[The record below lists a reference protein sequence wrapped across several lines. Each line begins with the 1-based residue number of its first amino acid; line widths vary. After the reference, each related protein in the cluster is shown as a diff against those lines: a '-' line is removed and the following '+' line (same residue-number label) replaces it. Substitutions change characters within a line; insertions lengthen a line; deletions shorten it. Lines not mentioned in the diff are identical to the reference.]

1 MDALIA
7 AALNAQS
14 AADIDSLETELVK
27 RVGVERIRY
36 LGDNESNWSS
46 VASAVDPRVVVFE
59 RVTNMWDALIEAEA
73 ERRRDFSQPTPADAA
88 HAFLGVPRG
97 GPSEMTEAERRAL
110 TTRAVLM
117 LRDSNDP
124 VRRPTLAFRDL
135 GIGLTVEQMPETIL
149 SLERSN
155 KLRKPYTHGVF
166 GKGGSVAC
174 MFSLATIIVT
184 RRQPDLLGEGQED
197 RVALAIVRQGDADD
211 VGLPFFRYLVGP
223 NDLPYSVPA
232 HEAPDFEPGTLVLHV
247 GYQAE
252 RMGLQNWQHEESI
265 YAYAETLL
273 FRPTMPYGL
282 QDARSDESNRRPAE
296 RRAKPETLTG
306 LGQRLDGGGEGLLDA
321 SRPAT
326 ISVPGLGDVR
336 VRWWLFE
343 NSDRVRHRA
352 AKGHTVLFITGGHVH
367 HAWDRQRFTTLVE
380 WPIPSSTE
388 TGLCGFS
395 GLQRDATR

>member
-7 AALNAQS
+7 AALKAQG
-14 AADIDSLETELVK
+14 AADINSLEAELV
-27 RVGVERIRY
+27 RRCGVENGRY

-46 VASAVDPRVVVFE
+46 IASAVDPRVVVFE

-73 ERRRDFSQPTPADAA
+73 ERRGDFSQPTPADAA
-88 HAFLGVPRG
+88 HVFLGVPRG

-110 TTRAVLM
+110 AARAVLV
-117 LRDSNDP
+117 LRDSDDP
-124 VRRPTLAFRDL
+124 VSRPTLAFRDL
-135 GIGLTVEQMPETIL
+135 GIGLTAEQMPDTIL

-174 MFSLATIIVT
+174 MFSMATIIVT
-184 RRQPDLLGEGQED
+184 RRQPELLGEDQED

-223 NDLPYSVPA
+223 DDLPYSVPA
-232 HEAPDFEPGTLVLHV
+232 REAPDFEPGTLVLHV

-252 RMGLQNWQHEESI
+252 RMGLQSWQNEESI

-296 RRAKPETLTG
+296 RRAKAGDRYGSGPTSRG
-306 LGQRLDGGGEGLLDA
+306 HQRRPNQRQPSGHHLGA
-321 SRPAT
+321 SPRRGP
-326 ISVPGLGDVR
+326 
-336 VRWWLFE
+336 
-343 NSDRVRHRA
+343 RA
-352 AKGHTVLFITGGHVH
+352 MVAF
-367 HAWDRQRFTTLVE
+367 
-380 WPIPSSTE
+380 
-388 TGLCGFS
+388 
-395 GLQRDATR
+395 